1 MGLHRAGTRGTG
13 VVGELV
19 VKIVFMGVAPIV
31 FTFLG
36 MRPRP
41 REQWRY
47 WGVGLALLGVVFLGL
62 AFVVPREV
70 RALVTPFLLLS
81 PSAKRSSA
89 RRCLAT
95 ATRSACPWTCA
106 CRRASSWFAC
116 SIRARRPS

>member
-1 MGLHRAGTRGTG
+1 M
-13 VVGELV
+13 GELV

-81 PSAKRSSA
+81 PSA
-89 RRCLAT
+89 LAT
-95 ATRSACPWTCA
+95 LGVVSRDLV
-106 CRRASSWFAC
+106 RRRKPVAWILGPLSYLAVWVVGLVICFRTGW
-116 SIRARRPS
+116 IGG